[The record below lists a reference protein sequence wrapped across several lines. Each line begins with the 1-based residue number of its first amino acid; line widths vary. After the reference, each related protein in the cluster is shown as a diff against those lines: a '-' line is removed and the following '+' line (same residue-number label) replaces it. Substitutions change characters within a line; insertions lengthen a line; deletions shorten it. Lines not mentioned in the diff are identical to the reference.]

1 MANPPVGVT
10 YHFVGKFLI
19 FSAEKLSHFEMK
31 DFKKNSTS
39 HDFEHDIFHIK
50 RDHLISLMICRK
62 IDISRPLC

>member
-1 MANPPVGVT
+1 MTNLPVGLT

-19 FSAEKLSHFEMK
+19 SAKKIVTFGNEGLQ
-31 DFKKNSTS
+31 KNSTS

-62 IDISRPLC
+62 IDISRPLY